1 MAWQDREY
9 ARPGS
14 GGGSFWPGA
23 RGNPLRG
30 RSVVSILIWVNIAVF
45 VLCTFTIQSGGF
57 AGARG
62 GSDPLSSPV
71 FRALAMHA
79 GSVLHGEVWR
89 ILTAQYLHWSFWH
102 IFMNMLGLH
111 FLGRALEN
119 DWGPRRFFAIYTV
132 AGTLGMIAL
141 TALTAMGWLPGGPAA
156 GASGCVLG
164 LLGAAAVLYPN
175 TVIYIQFFLPI
186 KIRTAA
192 YIFAGIYALNLYQVG
207 PNAGGDACHLVGLL
221 FGAWWAH
228 RGAGWWDRVSWR
240 WSKATGRPRRVHVQ
254 RFNADAAQSRV
265 DESTIDRI
273 LKKVHEG
280 GLHSLSETEKQALR
294 EATDRQRTRDA
305 RPSGTL

>member
-14 GGGSFWPGA
+14 GGRSFWPGA
-23 RGNPLRG
+23 GGNPLRG

-45 VLCTFTIQSGGF
+45 VLCTFTIQSGGI
-57 AGARG
+57 AGSRG
-62 GSDPLSSPV
+62 GSDPISSPV

-89 ILTAQYLHWSFWH
+89 IFTAQYLHWSFWH

-111 FLGRALEN
+111 FLGRQLEQE
-119 DWGPRRFFAIYTV
+119 WGPRRFFAIYTI

-141 TALTAMGWLPGGPAA
+141 TALTAIGWLPGGPAA

-192 YIFAGIYALNLYQVG
+192 YIFAAIYALNLYQVG
-207 PNAGGDACHLVGLL
+207 PNAGA
-221 FGAWWAH
+221 
-228 RGAGWWDRVSWR
+228 S
-240 WSKATGRPRRVHVQ
+240 
-254 RFNADAAQSRV
+254 
-265 DESTIDRI
+265 
-273 LKKVHEG
+273 
-280 GLHSLSETEKQALR
+280 
-294 EATDRQRTRDA
+294 
-305 RPSGTL
+305 